1 MALDLKNLISICGW
15 TVQGDLGGW
24 TTYTSR
30 RRGLVFYAKSPPLTP
45 PTWAQAKIRLN
56 FSHAAAAWSV
66 MPQSGKDAY
75 IAANSACHS
84 RITAYNLFMKI
95 ALKNQNDLKTRVEE
109 ATGILLPDPWG

>member
-1 MALDLKNLISICGW
+1 
-15 TVQGDLGGW
+15 
-24 TTYTSR
+24 
-30 RRGLVFYAKSPPLTP
+30 
-45 PTWAQAKIRLN
+45 
-56 FSHAAAAWSV
+56 